1 MFLKKFDHISPSL
14 TLHYN
19 SQHSHLSKFGGLLT
33 IISYLLCLLVS
44 CYFFNDVLYRKNP
57 VIYYYNRV
65 ISEAGYYPMNS
76 KSMFHYIYIGDPTN
90 KKKLDNYF
98 QVIGFSNLYVTNY
111 NENGNREN
119 FDHYIY
125 DKCSEDLDDLSNHN
139 IKDILNFSEFH
150 LSYCIS
156 SFYNHTSKQIISVKD
171 KNFPV
176 PSVEHGASNPHGTY
190 YGVFIQKCINST
202 ILNIKYCETPENM
215 DTLLNNTNIMIAF
228 IILNNEIMVENY
240 KNPFKHSLFK
250 VTSGILNYEFTVNH
264 LNFQPLSMITHD
276 GFFINSKKEDRQ
288 YSYELNEKNT
298 FKTETGIVSSFFIW
312 MQNKNQIYERI
323 YKRIPNV
330 IGDISG
336 AIKIIIIIT
345 SWINYINYYH
355 ILYKDIDKVINLYN
369 FDKEKNISNNKNNF
383 LSLNIKESKI
393 YKNNEVL
400 DNTLEHTNNF
410 IENEKLLNLNNKKQL
425 KKSNFGKKKYFS
437 KISTNYFQQYNKN
450 NNILNNLI
458 KFKEYSSNDYKF
470 IDKNFK
476 KRKRE
481 KDDIKNESRNLIL
494 SDFLKKPRKTKKKFY
509 ILNIKKYYEKII
521 SEEELFYLYF
531 DVYTIKL
538 NEKKIIQKMNTSLE
552 KIEKPVKLN
561 KSMFILKK

>member
-1 MFLKKFDHISPSL
+1 MFLKKFDRISPRL

-33 IISYLLCLLVS
+33 IISYLLCILVS
-44 CYFFNDVLYRKNP
+44 CYFFHDVLYRKNP

-76 KSMFHYIYIGDPTN
+76 KSMFHYVYIGDPN
-90 KKKLDNYF
+90 RKKLDNYF
-98 QVIGFSNLYVTNY
+98 QIIGFSNLYVTNY

-125 DKCSEDLDDLSNHN
+125 DKCSEDLDDLSNNN
-139 IKDILNFSEFH
+139 IKDILNFSEFK

-176 PSVEHGASNPHGTY
+176 PSVEHGASNPLATY

-202 ILNIKYCETPENM
+202 ILNSSYCETPEKM
-215 DTLLNNTNIMIAF
+215 DNLLNSTNIMVAF
-228 IILNNEIMVENY
+228 IIMNNEIMVNNY
-240 KNPFKHSLFK
+240 KNPFKHSLHK
-250 VTSGILNYEFTVNH
+250 ITTGILNYQFTVNH
-264 LNFQPLSMITHD
+264 LNFQPLSIITHD
-276 GFFINSKKEDRQ
+276 GFFIDNKKEDRK

-312 MQNKNQIYERI
+312 MQNRNQVYERI

-336 AIKIIIIIT
+336 AIKIISIIS

-355 ILYKDIDKVINLYN
+355 ILYKDIDKVINIYN
-369 FDKEKNISNNKNNF
+369 FNKEKIISNNKNNF

-393 YKNNEVL
+393 YKNNVLL
-400 DNTLEHTNNF
+400 DNTLEHSNNF
-410 IENEKLLNLNNKKQL
+410 IENEKLLNLNNKKQS
-425 KKSNFGKKKYFS
+425 KKSNFGEKKKS
-437 KISTNYFQQYNKN
+437 NYFQQYNKN
-450 NNILNNLI
+450 NKILNDLI
-458 KFKEYSSNDYKF
+458 QFKEYSSNDYKF

-481 KDDIKNESRNLIL
+481 KEDIKNESINLIL
-494 SDFLKKPRKTKKKFY
+494 SDFFKKPRKVKKKLY

-521 SEEELFYLYF
+521 SEEELFNLYF
-531 DVYTIKL
+531 DVYTIKI
-538 NEKKIIQKMNTSLE
+538 NEKKYIQKSNTSLE
-552 KIEKPVKLN
+552 KIEQPVKLN
-561 KSMFILKK
+561 KSKFFLKNE